1 MSTPNRPGSRPAPQG
16 EQGDAAARQPAR
28 PQPAARPPSAPEPGR
43 TPPQQ
48 APSRPA
54 AAGPPPQ
61 SGARPPTRPTQG
73 PQTQGPQTQAPGR
86 PPQGPPPQSA
96 PQQGPPQ
103 QGVPVQ
109 RPGTG
114 AAAPTRRT
122 DSAAPATAEQHAQQP
137 TSQRPQKAPGA
148 QSSPGAQPSPVV
160 KPPVGVQPTD
170 RPTAAEPPPTQAA
183 PSVKGVAE
191 RPRENLSAATPAA
204 ASGSASAPLD
214 PPRAA
219 GQQPP
224 TTAMPKERTDSAG
237 APDGAGSNRSAQ
249 GAPPWQRGQGQG
261 QGQHETAS
269 RGQNQPQTNLSTRT
283 GALPAGSPADGP
295 VTPTT
300 QAHGESQGAKAQR
313 REDAKSKAAV
323 IDGPTRHIERKD
335 LAKDMPDLSSVRHPA
350 PSSEAQKA
358 PAPVAIAARAEG
370 EPLRATIQI
379 RKIDP
384 WSTLKISLVIAVS
397 LFFVWMVAVGLLYAV
412 LDGMGVWDRLNSA
425 FTEIV
430 NEDGGGGLVS
440 AGQVFGYA
448 AVIGILNVL
457 LFTALTTIGSFIYN
471 LSSDLVGG
479 VEVTLADRD

>member
-1 MSTPNRPGSRPAPQG
+1 M
-16 EQGDAAARQPAR
+16 AA
-28 PQPAARPPSAPEPGR
+28 
-43 TPPQQ
+43 
-48 APSRPA
+48 
-54 AAGPPPQ
+54 
-61 SGARPPTRPTQG
+61 
-73 PQTQGPQTQAPGR
+73 
-86 PPQGPPPQSA
+86 
-96 PQQGPPQ
+96 
-103 QGVPVQ
+103 
-109 RPGTG
+109 
-114 AAAPTRRT
+114 
-122 DSAAPATAEQHAQQP
+122 
-137 TSQRPQKAPGA
+137 
-148 QSSPGAQPSPVV
+148 
-160 KPPVGVQPTD
+160 
-170 RPTAAEPPPTQAA
+170 
-183 PSVKGVAE
+183 
-191 RPRENLSAATPAA
+191 PAA

-214 PPRAA
+214 PVRA
-219 GQQPP
+219 GSQQPP
-224 TTAMPKERTDSAG
+224 TTALPKEHADSAG
-237 APDGAGSNRSAQ
+237 VPDGAGPNRSAQ

-261 QGQHETAS
+261 QHETVNRA
-269 RGQNQPQTNLSTRT
+269 QNQPQTNLSTRT
-283 GALPAGSPADGP
+283 GSLPAGSPADGP

-300 QAHGESQGAKAQR
+300 QARGESQGAKAQR

-358 PAPVAIAARAEG
+358 PVPIAVAARAEG

-448 AVIGILNVL
+448 AVIGILNVV

>member
-1 MSTPNRPGSRPAPQG
+1 M
-16 EQGDAAARQPAR
+16 
-28 PQPAARPPSAPEPGR
+28 
-43 TPPQQ
+43 
-48 APSRPA
+48 RPA
-54 AAGPPPQ
+54 AAGSPPPP
-61 SGARPPTRPTQG
+61 GGTRPPARP
-73 PQTQGPQTQAPGR
+73 TQGPQTQAPGR
-86 PPQGPPPQSA
+86 SPQGPPAQSA
-96 PQQGPPQ
+96 PQQGPSQ
-103 QGVPVQ
+103 QVVPGQ
-109 RPGTG
+109 RPSTG
-114 AAAPTRRT
+114 ATAPGPQTDPAASAPT
-122 DSAAPATAEQHAQQP
+122 EQRAQQP
-137 TSQRPQKAPGA
+137 ASPRSQNPPGA
-148 QSSPGAQPSPVV
+148 PTSP
-160 KPPVGVQPTD
+160 GVQPPAGVQPAP

-183 PSVKGVAE
+183 PTVKGVPE
-191 RPRENLSAATPAA
+191 RPRETPSAAAA
-204 ASGSASAPLD
+204 PESASAPLD
-214 PPRAA
+214 PQRAG
-219 GQQPP
+219 GQQPS
-224 TTAMPKERTDSAG
+224 TTALPKERTDSAG
-237 APDGAGSNRSAQ
+237 PPDGAGADRSAQ
-249 GAPPWQRGQGQG
+249 GAPPWQRGQVQG
-261 QGQHETAS
+261 QGQHETA
-269 RGQNQPQTNLSTRT
+269 RRAQNQPQTNLSTRT

-295 VTPTT
+295 VTPTA
-300 QAHGESQGAKAQR
+300 QARGESPRGESQGAKAQR

-358 PAPVAIAARAEG
+358 PAPVAVAARVEG

-448 AVIGILNVL
+448 AVIGILNVV

>member
-1 MSTPNRPGSRPAPQG
+1 
-16 EQGDAAARQPAR
+16 
-28 PQPAARPPSAPEPGR
+28 
-43 TPPQQ
+43 
-48 APSRPA
+48 
-54 AAGPPPQ
+54 
-61 SGARPPTRPTQG
+61 
-73 PQTQGPQTQAPGR
+73 
-86 PPQGPPPQSA
+86 
-96 PQQGPPQ
+96 
-103 QGVPVQ
+103 
-109 RPGTG
+109 
-114 AAAPTRRT
+114 
-122 DSAAPATAEQHAQQP
+122 
-137 TSQRPQKAPGA
+137 
-148 QSSPGAQPSPVV
+148 
-160 KPPVGVQPTD
+160 
-170 RPTAAEPPPTQAA
+170 
-183 PSVKGVAE
+183 
-191 RPRENLSAATPAA
+191 
-204 ASGSASAPLD
+204 
-214 PPRAA
+214 
-219 GQQPP
+219 
-224 TTAMPKERTDSAG
+224 MPKERTDSAG
-237 APDGAGSNRSAQ
+237 APDGAGANRSAQ
-249 GAPPWQRGQGQG
+249 GSPPWQRGQV
-261 QGQHETAS
+261 QGQHETAN
-269 RGQNQPQTNLSTRT
+269 RAQNQPQTNLSTRT

-295 VTPTT
+295 VTPTA
-300 QAHGESQGAKAQR
+300 QARGESPRGESQGAKAQR

-350 PSSEAQKA
+350 PSNEAQKA
-358 PAPVAIAARAEG
+358 PAPVAVAARVEG

-448 AVIGILNVL
+448 AVIGILNVV